1 MPAGGAWMLRL
12 IVGSFASVRTPVGRE
27 LWACRNLLTR
37 FWVPLVHHRHGV
49 EPLAVMR
56 WL

>member
-1 MPAGGAWMLRL
+1 MPAGDAWMLRL
-12 IVGSFASVRTPVGRE
+12 IVGSFATVRTPVGRE
-27 LWACRNLLTR
+27 LWACWNLLTR